1 MDKLNLSGNDTNG
14 VCTRAKLKKKS
25 NPYASNVN
33 RIAEQIIRSVQ
44 DVIKVSK
51 NNKFKQDS
59 LNIVDA
65 EDFEEFEY
73 KTTKRLKSLL
83 KSRRRKQENM
93 VVQLNKNASEKSQ
106 SASTHNVDRFQF
118 LQEKNS
124 YSPIRK
130 RVRKEPLTQLP
141 TVLSQETTKE
151 MNRDDKNKVI
161 VDSINVTNLTQNCV
175 DMSVLCDFIDGNN
188 DQLDEWLET
197 DKEFDK
203 NFKMCENNSEKR
215 SSPFSKE
222 YKHQEALQNKG
233 EISQN
238 QEQKTISGF
247 TTTLVSSSITDKGK
261 LKDGLLET
269 EEERKTGKNNSLL
282 DCSSNN
288 SIFKRTELLP
298 TCLAGVHTIQ
308 NESDNRE
315 NQVVTILSQKILSE
329 DWLEEY
335 KHDEFWARLSP
346 SPQDDYS
353 LENFDLEGRDLFCVD
368 ENLIL

>member
-1 MDKLNLSGNDTNG
+1 
-14 VCTRAKLKKKS
+14 
-25 NPYASNVN
+25 
-33 RIAEQIIRSVQ
+33 
-44 DVIKVSK
+44 
-51 NNKFKQDS
+51 
-59 LNIVDA
+59 
-65 EDFEEFEY
+65 
-73 KTTKRLKSLL
+73 
-83 KSRRRKQENM
+83 M
-93 VVQLNKNASEKSQ
+93 VVQLNKDGSEKSQ

-141 TVLSQETTKE
+141 IILSQETAKK
-151 MNRDDKNKVI
+151 KNKDEKNNVI

-203 NFKMCENNSEKR
+203 NLEMCGNLSRKR
-215 SSPFSKE
+215 SSSFTKK
-222 YKHQEALQNKG
+222 YKHQETSQSKE
-233 EISQN
+233 EISQKR
-238 QEQKTISGF
+238 EQKTISGSTTTIVSSNSGF
-247 TTTLVSSSITDKGK
+247 TTTVVSSSIADKGK
-261 LKDGLLET
+261 SKDSLLEV
-269 EEERKTGKNNSLL
+269 EEARKTEKNNSLL
-282 DCSSNN
+282 DCSSDN
-288 SIFKRTELLP
+288 SIFKQIELSP
-298 TCLAGVHTIQ
+298 TCLAGVQTIQ

-335 KHDEFWARLSP
+335 KHDEFWARLSQ

-368 ENLIL
+368 ENLIM